1 MQTQVVGR
9 KDILIKPVLSMY
21 LGAPGGIRHATVVDS
36 VAVRSS
42 RFNRVQQ
49 LAENQRLK
57 TNGLQRGFQLEN
69 LVPNQIKAIVETCW
83 KLMNI
88 SDFDGIAYGL
98 HLNRC

>member
-1 MQTQVVGR
+1 LTFWVSHLVQTQVVGR

-69 LVPNQIKAIVETCW
+69 LVPNR
-83 KLMNI
+83 I
-88 SDFDGIAYGL
+88 SGIIEIY
-98 HLNRC
+98 